1 MKGAVAWFAD
11 NHVAANL
18 LMIFL
23 LLAGVMTAMT
33 IKIEVFPESTPDRII
48 ITTEY
53 PGASPDE
60 VVEGVIRQIEEKVA
74 GLAGIK
80 RIDSSAREG
89 FGTVVIQVIRGW
101 DLKKLLDEVKA
112 EVDRIVT
119 LPQAAEKPVVQEITP
134 RYQVISV
141 AVYGDVPE
149 ATLKHLAESMK
160 DDLTNLPGITLA
172 ELFSVRKG
180 EIHIEISEQTLRRY
194 SLTLGQVAEA
204 VRRASLDLPAGSVK
218 TSGGEILIRTKG
230 RRYYAADYRDVAVI
244 TRPDGTKV
252 TLGEIARLSD
262 GFEDLDLYARFQGRP
277 AAVVQVYRVA
287 DQSALQVAASV
298 KRYIDEIRPGL
309 PAGVEI
315 DHYQDMAGVLKSRL
329 QLLMRNMTLG
339 LILVGTLLGVFLS
352 LRLAFWVTLG
362 IPISFAFGLMFLPYY
377 DVSINL
383 LSLFAFILV
392 LGIVVDDAIIIGENI
407 FRKQEEG
414 LPPLQASVEG
424 AIEVGRPV
432 VFSVLTTVAAFWPL
446 LLGSGNMGRAMRNL
460 PIVVI
465 VVLLGSLVE
474 SLFILPAHLNRVV
487 SKREARAASRKKEK
501 RAARMLRRFVEG
513 PYTRLVD
520 FCVRW
525 RYATFGLG
533 VAMLLVALGTWAGGM
548 VKFTFFPEIESDV
561 LVCSITMPAG
571 TPVKRTDEV
580 VLHLEDSALETL
592 AEWDRKQDEETP
604 SLFKR
609 SVSIVGIHLSGPGPG
624 SAGPEYGGH
633 LAQVFIE
640 IPEGDERD
648 VSAPELVA
656 AWRETAGPI
665 PDAKSI
671 IFQSELFSAGNPVEV
686 HLSLEDDETLR
697 VAADELKTELRRYP
711 GVFDVNDSCLRG
723 KEEVQLKL
731 KPAARSLGLTLNDL
745 ALQVRHAFYGA
756 EALRFQRDQD
766 EVKVLVRYPEGERKS
781 LGNVNDMRIR
791 TGEGFE
797 VPFREVAQVKM
808 ERGFA
813 TIDRAQRRRVIR
825 VTADVDET
833 VANANEVRIALT
845 SRFLPDLQMK
855 FRGLRY
861 TIEGEGKEMQE
872 SMADVGRGFVIALFL
887 IYALLA
893 IPFRSFA
900 QPFVVM
906 LAIPFGIIGA
916 LIGHLVMG
924 YNLSFFS
931 MVGIVGLTGVV
942 VNDSLVL
949 IHATNRLHHQG
960 LSAHEAVVR
969 AAGLRFRAIMLTSLT
984 TFAGLTPMILER
996 SVQAQFLIP
1005 MALSLGFG
1013 VLFATFITLLLIP
1026 CNYMILQ
1033 DIYGLFRRR
1042 RPTSDAPDEH
1052 SEPAGVRE
1060 PEEGSTPDP

>member
-1 MKGAVAWFAD
+1 MKGAVAWFAE

-18 LMIFL
+18 LMILL
-23 LLAGVMTAMT
+23 LLAGVLTATT
-33 IKIEVFPESTPDRII
+33 IKLEVFPESAPDRIV

-80 RIDSSAREG
+80 RIDSSTREG
-89 FGTVVIQVIRGW
+89 FGAVVIQVIRDW

-141 AVYGDVPE
+141 AVYGEVSE
-149 ATLKHLAESMK
+149 ATLKHLAETMK

-194 SLTLGQVAEA
+194 SLTLGQVADA
-204 VRRASLDLPAGSVK
+204 VRTASLDLPAGSVK

-230 RRYYAADYRDVAVI
+230 RRYYAMDYRDVAVI

-262 GFEDLDLYARFQGRP
+262 GFEDLDLHARFQGKP

-287 DQSALQVAASV
+287 DQSALEVAASV
-298 KRYIDEIRPGL
+298 KRYVDEARPGL

-315 DHYQDMAGVLKSRL
+315 DYYEDMASILKSRL
-329 QLLMRNMTLG
+329 RLLLRNMTLG
-339 LILVGTLLGVFLS
+339 LLLVGTLLGIFLN

-362 IPISFAFGLMFLPYY
+362 IPISFAAGLMFLPYY

-414 LPPLQASVEG
+414 LSPLEASVEG

-446 LLGSGNMGRAMRNL
+446 LLGSGNMGRAIRNL

-465 VVLLGSLVE
+465 LVLLGSLVE
-474 SLFILPAHLNRVV
+474 SLFILPSHLNR
-487 SKREARAASRKKEK
+487 SAEKRLAGAASPTKEK
-501 RAARMLRRFVEG
+501 RAARMLKVFIEG
-513 PYTRLVD
+513 PYKTLLG
-520 FCVRW
+520 FCLRW
-525 RYATFGLG
+525 RYATLGLG
-533 VAMLLVALGTWAGGM
+533 IAILLTSLGTWAGGM
-548 VKFTFFPEIESDV
+548 IKFTFFPEIESDV
-561 LVCSITMPAG
+561 LACSLTLPAG
-571 TPVKRTDEV
+571 TPVKRTDEI
-580 VLHLEDSALETL
+580 VLHLEESALKAL
-592 AEWDRKQDEETP
+592 AEQDREGDQHAP
-604 SLFKR
+604 PLFKQC
-609 SVSIVGIHLSGPGPG
+609 VSMVGIHIGGAGPA

-640 IPEGDERD
+640 VPEGDERD
-648 VSAPELVA
+648 VTAHELVA
-656 AWRETAGPI
+656 AWRETTGPI
-665 PDAKSI
+665 PDAKSL
-671 IFQSELFSAGNPVEV
+671 IFQSELFSAGNPIEV
-686 HLSLEDDETLR
+686 HLSLGDHETLKD
-697 VAADELKTELRRYP
+697 AADELKNELKRYP
-711 GVFDVNDSCLRG
+711 GVFDVNDSFLRG

-791 TGEGFE
+791 TREGFE
-797 VPFREVAQVKM
+797 VPFGEVAQVQM
-808 ERGFA
+808 ERGYA
-813 TIDRAQRRRVIR
+813 TIERAQRRRVIR

-833 VANANEVRIALT
+833 VTNANEVRNTLE
-845 SRFLPDLQMK
+845 SRYLPGLK
-855 FRGLRY
+855 KRFTGLRY
-861 TIEGEGKEMQE
+861 AIEGEGKEQKE
-872 SMADVGRGFVIALFL
+872 SMADVSRGFLIALFL

-893 IPFRSFA
+893 IPFG
-900 QPFVVM
+900 
-906 LAIPFGIIGA
+906 LIGA
-916 LIGHLVMG
+916 LVGHLIMG

-949 IHATNRLHHQG
+949 IHATNRFHGQG

-969 AAGLRFRAIMLTSLT
+969 AGGLRFRAIMLTSLT
-984 TFAGLTPMILER
+984 TFAGLTPMIVER

-1013 VLFATFITLLLIP
+1013 VLFGTVVTLLLIP

-1033 DIYGLFRRR
+1033 DIYGLFQRT
-1042 RPTSDAPDEH
+1042 RPTADALDEPP
-1052 SEPAGVRE
+1052 EPAPARE
-1060 PEEGSTPDP
+1060 PKEY